1 MQDKNDQE
9 RNNRP
14 RRSYNFIFILLVTAL
29 IVGLIIFLVLRWKK
43 KKSED
48 ALLIKENNASNKIEL
63 VENFDN

>member
-1 MQDKNDQE
+1 MSE
-9 RNNRP
+9 
-14 RRSYNFIFILLVTAL
+14 TTL
-29 IVGLIIFLVLRWKK
+29 IGIIVGSVIGGLIIIGLIIFLVLRWKK